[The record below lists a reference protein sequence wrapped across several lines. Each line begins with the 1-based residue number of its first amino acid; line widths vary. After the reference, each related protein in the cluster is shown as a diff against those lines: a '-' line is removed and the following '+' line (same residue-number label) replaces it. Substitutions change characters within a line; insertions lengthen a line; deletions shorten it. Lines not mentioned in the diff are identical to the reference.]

1 MDNHPIYPVQGYYR
15 MMKKHE
21 ENSTQKIVFFFFFI
35 RRWKKQV
42 QAKLALALGSLRCI
56 ASVWCWKKKTL
67 LVSPWWIIGRA
78 PLVLCTLLCAWAQT
92 DDFKPVGTCSVL
104 PELGWTQ
111 KWVESLLF
119 YLKKTKKMFYDYV
132 KKTNWMRHR
141 LPALEL
147 PLVNL
152 PLNKYP
158 MTGLPSVWHVSFL
171 VIFECVAQFPWPSV
185 EFF

>member
-1 MDNHPIYPVQGYYR
+1 MYCV
-15 MMKKHE
+15 
-21 ENSTQKIVFFFFFI
+21 
-35 RRWKKQV
+35 
-42 QAKLALALGSLRCI
+42 SL
-56 ASVWCWKKKTL
+56 VLKKKKTL

-92 DDFKPVGTCSVL
+92 VDFKPVGTCSVL

-119 YLKKTKKMFYDYV
+119 YLKNEENV
-132 KKTNWMRHR
+132 LWLREKKTNWMRHR

-158 MTGLPSVWHVSFL
+158 MTGLLSVWHVSFFRHFWIRRTISMTFSR
-171 VIFECVAQFPWPSV
+171 IFLHLNKMSLPRSMISVKIAQFIILSLPLCLL
-185 EFF
+185 FFRNQRVGIW